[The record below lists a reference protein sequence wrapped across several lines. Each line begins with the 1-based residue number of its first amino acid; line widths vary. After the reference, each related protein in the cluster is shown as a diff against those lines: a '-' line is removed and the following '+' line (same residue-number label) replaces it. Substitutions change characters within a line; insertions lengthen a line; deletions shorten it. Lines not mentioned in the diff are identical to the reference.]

1 MTACSKLWNKESWDV
16 IITFTASCDAEVFDP
31 KLIIVCCWGNPGVV
45 SFFYNSCL
53 IKYVIYIKHAN
64 YRI

>member
-45 SFFYNSCL
+45 SFFFT
-53 IKYVIYIKHAN
+53 KAV
-64 YRI
+64 